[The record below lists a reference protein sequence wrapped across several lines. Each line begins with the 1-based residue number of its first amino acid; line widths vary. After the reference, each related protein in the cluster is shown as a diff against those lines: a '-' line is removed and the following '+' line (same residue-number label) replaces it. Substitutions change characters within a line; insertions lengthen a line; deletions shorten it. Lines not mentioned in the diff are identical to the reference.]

1 MCAWRL
7 LFKRPNIRNRCSK
20 KTDDILAHESG
31 VYSVWPNIRPSTH
44 YLATFFRGVLQPPSH
59 CPRHPSMMLQ
69 PRPPPCR
76 QAHLMRSFFRTIP
89 QSGSPGVVA
98 FETGATPP
106 AIKDRPPGAWV
117 WERATR
123 AGGRGGM
130 VVGVGLR
137 GDDPIGW
144 LSQASGGLATPTCS
158 STGFREEETQ
168 KPEGEGGKPKKN
180 RKTNRGEKSR
190 S

>member
-1 MCAWRL
+1 M
-7 LFKRPNIRNRCSK
+7 S
-20 KTDDILAHESG
+20 
-31 VYSVWPNIRPSTH
+31 SVWPNIRPSAH
-44 YLATFFRGVLQPPSH
+44 YLKNFFRGVLQPPSH
-59 CPRHPSMMLQ
+59 CPRHPPMMLQ
-69 PRPPPCR
+69 PPPPCR

-123 AGGRGGM
+123 GGGRGDGGGGR
-130 VVGVGLR
+130 VEGRRPNRLAESSFGGSCHTHLLKHGFPGR
-137 GDDPIGW
+137 GNPETRRR
-144 LSQASGGLATPTCS
+144 GG
-158 STGFREEETQ
+158 G
-168 KPEGEGGKPKKN
+168 PKKN
-180 RKTNRGEKSR
+180 IRKANRGGKSR